1 VRNLLQSKLKEPNLT
16 LETLPFTRIVATPA
30 ALDAAT
36 WPAEALAFRTAAD
49 EVLLLSS
56 APPMLADPHAII
68 VPDGGF
74 VGAWLPAETV
84 QAICEQHCEWALPT
98 TRPVF
103 VQGAV
108 AGIAAKLW
116 LEAERGLLIVPAAY
130 GHDFAERT
138 GLA

>member
-1 VRNLLQSKLKEPNLT
+1 MIRRADVPELKS
-16 LETLPFTRIVATPA
+16 LPFTRIVATPM
-30 ALDAAT
+30 ALDAT
-36 WPAEALAFRTAAD
+36 IWPAEALAFRAAND
-49 EVLLLSS
+49 EVLLLASS
-56 APPMLADPHAII
+56 LPTIADPHAII
-68 VPDGGF
+68 LPDSGF
-74 VGAWLPAETV
+74 VGVWLSAEAL
-84 QAICEQHCEWALPT
+84 QAIFEQHCEWALPA

>member
-1 VRNLLQSKLKEPNLT
+1 MPKLNY
-16 LETLPFTRIVATPA
+16 LPFTRIVATPA
-30 ALDAAT
+30 TLDAAT
-36 WPAEALAFRTAAD
+36 WPTEALALRTAAD
-49 EVLLLSS
+49 EMLLLSS
-56 APPMLADPHAII
+56 VLPTIADPHAIV
-68 VPDGGF
+68 VPDSGF
-74 VGAWLPAETV
+74 VGAWLSAEAV
-84 QAICEQHCEWALPT
+84 QAIFEQHCEWALPV

>member
-1 VRNLLQSKLKEPNLT
+1 MT

>member
-1 VRNLLQSKLKEPNLT
+1 MPKLNY
-16 LETLPFTRIVATPA
+16 LPFTRIVATPA
-30 ALDAAT
+30 ALDVT
-36 WPAEALAFRTAAD
+36 IWPTEALALRTAAD

-56 APPMLADPHAII
+56 APPTLADPHVIV
-68 VPDGGF
+68 VPDSGF
-74 VGAWLPAETV
+74 VGAWLPAEAV
-84 QAICEQHCEWALPT
+84 QAIFEQHCEWALPT